1 MGGDPNKQLM
11 LLRCEMERIRSK
23 LHKALDAAGGKHLD
37 ESVQE
42 ILPPIRQS
50 VLHLH
55 AANGRPPEG
64 GTFPFRRPGDLIHTM
79 LPGLHER
86 SPTARR

>member
-42 ILPPIRQS
+42 ISRQFDRVFS
-50 VLHLH
+50 TYMQLM
-55 AANGRPPEG
+55 A
-64 GTFPFRRPGDLIHTM
+64 
-79 LPGLHER
+79 
-86 SPTARR
+86 ARRKGEPSPSGDPET